1 MPDLPSPPEPARAL
15 VVVIEDIP
23 PLEEAVRHPQ
33 QGDCTVILAPVE
45 YEHAVRW
52 LRLGVL
58 RATRGRPDAE
68 VVSHERPCTTVLVP
82 RDAVEAVVTELRAAS
97 AEFRRRVEDMPLDDL
112 VADHG
117 VEATRFIEETGA
129 EVRLH
134 PAAALRLAGLRL
146 SVDGTRVELT

>member
-1 MPDLPSPPEPARAL
+1 MTDLPLPDPGRAL

-23 PLEEAVRHPQ
+23 PLEEAVHHPR

-58 RATRGRPDAE
+58 RATRGRADAE
-68 VVSHERPCTTVLVP
+68 VVSHERPRTAVLVP
-82 RDAVEAVVTELRAAS
+82 RDAVAALVSAVRAAL
-97 AEFRRRVEDMPLDDL
+97 AEFRRRVADMPLDDL
-112 VADHG
+112 VADHR

-129 EVRLH
+129 AVGLH
-134 PAAALRLAGLRL
+134 PAAALRHAGLRL
-146 SVDGTRVELT
+146 SVDGVWVEVA

>member
-1 MPDLPSPPEPARAL
+1 MPDPAILFDPGRAL

-23 PLEEAVRHPQ
+23 PLEEAVHHPQ

-68 VVSHERPCTTVLVP
+68 VVSHERPRTSILVP
-82 RDAVEAVVTELRAAS
+82 RDSVEALVAAVRAAS
-97 AEFRRRVEDMPLDDL
+97 AEFRRRVADMPLDDL
-112 VADHG
+112 VDDHR

-129 EVRLH
+129 TVRLH
-134 PAAALRLAGLRL
+134 PAAALRHAGLRL
-146 SVDGTRVELT
+146 SVDGAWVEVA